1 MFVFEVFPASQSD
14 PWTLGFILVT
24 AATTSGGVLFSSWCT
39 FSKENAKFLL
49 ILTNLGYFVANLRTF
64 GVLFTGLTNTAV
76 YQNGQLWGML
86 GLSAML
92 RFLMSSLHLKKI
104 ILQVQDLPDD
114 KEKYVRGK
122 NA

>member
-1 MFVFEVFPASQSD
+1 M
-14 PWTLGFILVT
+14 
-24 AATTSGGVLFSSWCT
+24 
-39 FSKENAKFLL
+39 
-49 ILTNLGYFVANLRTF
+49 
-64 GVLFTGLTNTAV
+64 
-76 YQNGQLWGML
+76 GML

>member
-1 MFVFEVFPASQSD
+1 M
-14 PWTLGFILVT
+14 
-24 AATTSGGVLFSSWCT
+24 
-39 FSKENAKFLL
+39 L